1 MNPVRNDQCA
11 AISAMDGACRAE
23 GACAANVLAVAIACH
38 RAIRGEGALSG
49 HRWRI
54 ECKRAPLRQEAR
66 A

>member
-11 AISAMDGACRAE
+11 AISAMD

-54 ECKRAPLRQEAR
+54 ERKRAPLRQEAR

>member
-1 MNPVRNDQCA
+1 MNPVRNDHCA
-11 AISAMDGACRAE
+11 AISAMD

-54 ECKRAPLRQEAR
+54 ERKRAPLRQEAR